1 MYGIPPNIEGETLLA
16 SPDETTKLRLMFNMK
31 YLDNSKGTIYYANYD
46 IDDSFIEKLIYLYK
60 LYESSLNR
68 LRLEVR
74 EIG

>member
-1 MYGIPPNIEGETLLA
+1 MGETLLA

-31 YLDNSKGTIYYANYD
+31 YLDNSKDTIYHTNYD
-46 IDDSFIEKLIYLYK
+46 IADSFIERLIYLYK
-60 LYESSLNR
+60 LYESNLNR